1 MICALQSCPSTALFV
16 VVEVPSLAKYIALY
30 STHAAVLPE
39 IFSENVLFGENFL
52 KFHGILIFIAFLL
65 LNILTS
71 TYLKS
76 TLGTSSGNPDY
87 SRKKLFLIN
96 DF

>member
-1 MICALQSCPSTALFV
+1 M
-16 VVEVPSLAKYIALY
+16 
-30 STHAAVLPE
+30 LPE

-76 TLGTSSGNPDY
+76 TLGTSSGNPAWAT
-87 SRKKLFLIN
+87 SKFVLIFKKSAIFKQVLPKERE
-96 DF
+96 